1 MKKTIMGV
9 VTIVT
14 VLFICLLAT
23 SVNAASIS
31 ADNAKISK
39 GDIVTITVKVDDPA
53 QLIQFDL
60 SYDSTVYEY
69 VENSAKS
76 DLEATSSAVQK
87 DGETVRV
94 SAFTLGSTTTD
105 TLTLQFK
112 AIENGENVPFTITN
126 AAIKTDEGRVEP
138 AFDSTTINVTVA
150 EEEQPTDPT
159 DPSDP
164 TEPTDPEEPGKDE
177 PTNTPDENKGD
188 EGNKEENNG
197 SAEYVDENGNEI
209 TKLPQ
214 TGSLAPTIVAGAVIL
229 VAIIAT
235 VAYRAIKK

>member
-14 VLFICLLAT
+14 VLFMMLLAT

-60 SYDSTVYEY
+60 AYDTTKYEY
-69 VENSAKS
+69 VDKS
-76 DLEATSSAVQK
+76 VSSELEATSAAPQ
-87 DGETVRV
+87 DNGTVRV
-94 SAFTLGSTTTD
+94 SAFTLGNTTTD

-112 AIENGENVPFTITN
+112 ALENVENAAFTISN
-126 AAIKTDEGRVEP
+126 AAIMTDEGRVTP
-138 AFDSTTINVTVA
+138 TFDSTTVNVTVA
-150 EEEQPTDPT
+150 DPEEEQPTDPT
-159 DPSDP
+159 DP

-177 PTNTPDENKGD
+177 PTTTPDGNKGD
-188 EGNKEENNG
+188 EGNKDENNG
-197 SAEYVDENGNEI
+197 SSEYVDEEGNEI

-214 TGSLAPTIVAGAVIL
+214 TGSLAPTIVAGAVVL